1 MEKFHKY
8 ILCYEDEL
16 YHHGIL
22 GQKWGVRRFQN
33 KDGTRTADGKKR
45 YTKLSEIKNL
55 SDDELNDR
63 VKRLRQEREYQ
74 RLDRELVNNDT
85 SYLGRKVAKSLAS
98 EVGKNV
104 VSGVVTAALMYA
116 GKKAVDTYI
125 FKEPALI
132 KKK

>member
-8 ILCYEDEL
+8 TLCYEDEL

-85 SYLGRKVAKSLAS
+85 SYLGRKVAKSLAG

-104 VSGVVTAALMYA
+104 VSAVVTAALIYA
-116 GKKAVDTYI
+116 GKNAVDTYI
-125 FKEPALI
+125 FKEPVLV